1 MINEELQFQIQA
13 YLDGSLT
20 GAKLTAFQKQ
30 LETDEALQQEVELY
44 RVMDDLLGET
54 DVIDFKNTVSE
65 VLQTAKSQSTP
76 IAPVATKPT
85 ATIRQLNPQP
95 NNLRR
100 FLSIAA
106 GIALVA
112 VVGTVL
118 FLNNQEVLSPDAL
131 YSANMSFPDELAGG
145 SGLRST
151 DEVVDILA
159 QETQQL
165 KTAWATANQAYQS
178 QQFETALAAINQIEQ
193 LDTEFKSE
201 IQGNL
206 LFKKGLVLLKLN
218 RTKAAV
224 ATFAAVKDGAYRPN
238 AQWKRALALLKID
251 VSQAKL
257 ALEEIAATSQHP
269 ERAQAAAIL
278 QQLD

>member
-1 MINEELQFQIQA
+1 MMSEALQFQIQT

-20 GAKLTAFQKQ
+20 GAELATFQKQ

-44 RVMDDLLGET
+44 REMDNLLGET

-65 VLQTAKSQSTP
+65 VFQTAKNQTTTT
-76 IAPVATKPT
+76 AAT
-85 ATIRQLNPQP
+85 AT
-95 NNLRR
+95 
-100 FLSIAA
+100 
-106 GIALVA
+106 VA

-131 YSANMSFPDELAGG
+131 YSANMSFPEELAGG

-151 DEVVDILA
+151 DDATDTLTEKA
-159 QETQQL
+159 QQL

-178 QQFETALAAINQIEQ
+178 QQFETALAAINEIAQ
-193 LDTEFKSE
+193 LDTAFESE

-218 RTKAAV
+218 RPTEAIT
-224 ATFAAVKDGAYRPN
+224 TFEAVKDGVYIPN
-238 AQWKRALALLKID
+238 AQWKSALTLLKID
-251 VSQAKL
+251 VGQAKTAL
-257 ALEEIAATSQHP
+257 AKIAATAQHP
-269 ERAQAAAIL
+269 DRAQAATIL
-278 QQLD
+278 QQLP